1 MRKMGIYLVA
11 TIVGLLSISEALDGK
26 WDTVGHLSF
35 NLMKEENLE
44 VHNAKIFRHQAGL
57 HVRHDLDV
65 HLALKFQ
72 DYCYD
77 PFDFELVGNDN
88 MTVFT
93 WSKRP
98 LIQQGEFHFR
108 LHINPN
114 ISVGHYTLDTSNP
127 CAKQSVRLC
136 DINVMFNPWHDSL
149 HRDKVRRQAT
159 NNGFEMEYLQ
169 NNFGYI
175 WLSYLAIPWDYAVGS
190 KVVTQSKNRLT
201 AMMTSTERSNQVQ
214 YSRALTRLIGSIVLY
229 GRWDG
234 NYNGGVNPSQWVGS
248 EEILSRWLA
257 TRAPVRY
264 AQCWVFAAILT
275 SILRASGIPARPVTN
290 YGSHHD
296 RGLTNNR
303 RAVLR
308 QYDNIVQ
315 ADESTWNFHV
325 WSEAWLVRP
334 DLGQP
339 AGWNAVDATPQEPSP
354 LQPGQP
360 YRAGPAYVP
369 YIRSNRR
376 DADYDNYFVLA
387 EVNARQVCPITGNL
401 LPSNNIGYTVATK
414 RPGMDRSVYNYNN
427 YDDLTRSYKISS
439 ISKRQASD
447 SPSLP
452 PPYVG
457 CEREGGMRINSTPP
471 SPRVGEN
478 FTITVSEG
486 NVSVE
491 DIIIR
496 MELRNYMGESLGIIR
511 NFTGTRRL
519 DVMETDYLPYLDSSS
534 IFRFSV
540 GEYNLSQGFVFH
552 DDLRIRL
559 EYSAIEVDATNNSG
573 RITMMLTY
581 TNPLSVPMT
590 GVMVNIAGP
599 DNDDY
604 LMLEQPDIPANGRF
618 TATITVPCGNN
629 TDSAVMIPTSLDSNE
644 TESVYGTG
652 WSTCSGSSNSVI
664 ATLPGITLWQM
675 MFISLALCMYISV

>member
-1 MRKMGIYLVA
+1 MYLVA
-11 TIVGLLSISEALDGK
+11 TIVGLLSISEPLDGK

-35 NLMKEENLE
+35 NLMKEENIE

-72 DYCYD
+72 DYCYG
-77 PFDFELVGNDN
+77 PFDFELVGNEN

-98 LIQQGEFHFR
+98 LIQQGEFHFC

-127 CAKQSVRLC
+127 CTKQSVRLC

-159 NNGFEMEYLQ
+159 HNGFEMEYLE
-169 NNFGYI
+169 NNYGYI
-175 WLSYLAIPWDYAVGS
+175 WRWHFASPWNYAVGS
-190 KVVTQSKNRLT
+190 NVVTQSINRLT

-214 YSRALTRLIGSIVLY
+214 YSRALTRLIGSSVLY
-229 GRWDG
+229 GQWDG
-234 NYNGGVNPSQWVGS
+234 NFHEGVDPSQWVGS
-248 EEILSRWLA
+248 EEILSRWLE
-257 TRAPVRY
+257 TGAPVRY

-290 YGSHHD
+290 YKSHYD
-296 RGLTNNR
+296 RGLTDDKT
-303 RAVLR
+303 AVLR
-308 QYDNIVQ
+308 EYDNIVQ
-315 ADESTWNFHV
+315 EDETPWNFHV
-325 WSEAWLVRP
+325 WTEAWMVRP
-334 DLGQP
+334 DLGEP

-360 YRAGPAYVP
+360 YRTGPAYVP

-376 DADYDNYFVLA
+376 YADYDNYFILA
-387 EVNARQVCPITGNL
+387 EVNARRVCPITGNL
-401 LPSNNIGYTVATK
+401 IPIGLAVVTK
-414 RPGMDRSVYNYNN
+414 RPGMDRSFYNYNN

-439 ISKRQASD
+439 ISKRKASD

-457 CEREGGMRINSTPP
+457 CEREGGMRINSSPP
-471 SPRVGEN
+471 RPRAGEN
-478 FTITVSEG
+478 FIITVSEG

-491 DIIIR
+491 DIVIR
-496 MELRNYMGESLGIIR
+496 MELRSYMGESLGIIR
-511 NFTGTRRL
+511 NFIGTRRL
-519 DVMETDYLPYLDSSS
+519 DVMESDYLPYLDSSS

-540 GEYNLSQGFVFH
+540 GDYSLSQGFVFH
-552 DDLRIRL
+552 DDLRITL
-559 EYSAIEVDATNNSG
+559 EYSAFEVDTTSNSG

-581 TNPLSVPMT
+581 TNLLSVPMT
-590 GVMVNIAGP
+590 GVIVNIAGP

-604 LMLEQPDIPANGRF
+604 WMLKQPDIPGNSHF

-629 TDSAVMIPTSLDSNE
+629 TDSAVMIPISLDSDE

-664 ATLPGITLWQM
+664 ATLP
-675 MFISLALCMYISV
+675 